1 MIDERNYLETE
12 GLDCIDLE
20 IIDGDKFGSQWLVVG
35 GIYICHK
42 YAESET
48 EVFWECSGRRNYGCP
63 FKI

>member
-1 MIDERNYLETE
+1 MIDERNYFETE

-48 EVFWECSGRRNYGCP
+48 EVL
-63 FKI
+63 